1 MLSKKY
7 IEDYYKTRLLELQ
20 TAATL
25 EDLHRAQDALYS
37 ISVIAAELYGVA
49 YAESL
54 RDRFYSQD

>member
-1 MLSKKY
+1 MLSKAY

-25 EDLHRAQDALYS
+25 EDKHRAQDALYS
-37 ISVIAAELYGVA
+37 ISITAAELYGVE

-54 RDRFYSQD
+54 RDRYYKQD

>member
-1 MLSKKY
+1 VLSKAY

-25 EDLHRAQDALYS
+25 EDKHRALDALYS
-37 ISVIAAELYGVA
+37 ISITAAELYGVA

-54 RDRFYSQD
+54 RDRYYKQD